1 VPLTWSNLPTN
12 LADGNAGHT
21 AGHNTTNSA
30 ANALAA
36 YVDTLPEDGDIATA
50 VAAKQP
56 LDADLTT
63 IAALDSTTAGALATD
78 GSGWVRK
85 TYAQLKTALGLAKAD
100 VGLGNVD
107 NTADTAKPIS
117 TAQQTALDLKAP
129 LASPAFTGTPTGI
142 TKTHVGLGNVDNT
155 ADTAKPDVVRPPRR
169 RST

>member
-117 TAQQTALDLKAP
+117 TAQQTALDRSP
-129 LASPAFTGTPTGI
+129 HRRSLALPPGSPRPTSDSATSTTPPTPRSR
-142 TKTHVGLGNVDNT
+142 L
-155 ADTAKPDVVRPPRR
+155 VRPPRR
-169 RST
+169 RSI